1 VPVIPHLAKNRRL
14 PHDVEQK
21 IHAKKRPQPPKLTG
35 LLFVVWWVD
44 LYMSNRT
51 VPLFIRKEFLILII
65 IFTVIFTLFSCRDSV
80 SSADLVLR
88 NGRIITMDNR
98 WPQVSALAVKGDRIS
113 AIGSDR
119 DMLRYTGMETQ
130 VIDLKG
136 MLTIPGF
143 IEGHG
148 HFYSLGAS
156 LMELEL
162 RNAENWDAI
171 IALVAAE
178 VKNKKPGTWIVGRG
192 WHQNKWTTKP
202 QPNVG
207 GLPIHHKLSA
217 VSPQNPVFLSHT
229 SGHGVFVNQAAMLA
243 SGVSEKSVNPPGG
256 EIVRDENGEPIGML
270 RENAAQPVR
279 DALKAYQT
287 KRTIQE
293 VKAAMRQQVKLAAKN
308 AIENGITSFQD
319 MGSTWEELDHLKV
332 MAAEGSLPIR
342 LYMAVQEPAV
352 EMEEKLADYR
362 LVGYGNNFLTIRC
375 IGEKVLDG
383 ALGTHGGWLLES
395 YTDLPRSF
403 GLNVT
408 PVPEI
413 RHSAEL
419 AIKHDYQLAIQGIGD
434 RAARELF
441 NIYEEQF
448 TIHPE
453 KKDLRWRIE
462 HAQVTHPDDLL
473 RYAALGVIPGI
484 QGIFACSDGPWVV
497 DRLGVERTK
506 ERGYLFR
513 SMAESGALIMNGT
526 DPPVEEISPIASF
539 HCSITRELSD
549 GSIFQPEQ
557 RLTREQALQ
566 SYTINNAFASFE
578 EDLKGSITPGKLAD
592 ITVLS
597 KDIMTVP
604 EDEILDTE
612 IVYTIL
618 GGEVV
623 YKWKR

>member
-1 VPVIPHLAKNRRL
+1 MKHYFLLYNILLR
-14 PHDVEQK
+14 
-21 IHAKKRPQPPKLTG
+21 KRFSG
-35 LLFVVWWVD
+35 
-44 LYMSNRT
+44 S
-51 VPLFIRKEFLILII
+51 II
-65 IFTVIFTLFSCRDSV
+65 IVTGIFISITCQVPNDP
-80 SSADLVLR
+80 ADLILR
-88 NGRIITMDNR
+88 NGKIVTMDDR

-113 AIGSDR
+113 AVGSDR
-119 DMLRYTGMETQ
+119 DMLRYIGTETQ

-136 MLTIPGF
+136 MLAIPGF

-156 LMELEL
+156 LIELEL

-171 IALVAAE
+171 ITLVAEEA
-178 VKNKKPGTWIVGRG
+178 KNKKPGTWIVGRG
-192 WHQNKWTTKP
+192 WHQDKWNRKP
-202 QPNVG
+202 QPNVE
-207 GLPIHHKLSA
+207 GLPTHDELSA

-229 SGHGVFVNQAAMLA
+229 SGHGVFVNQAAMQV
-243 SGVSEKSVNPPGG
+243 SGISERSVDPPGG

-270 RENAAQPVR
+270 REYAAQPVR
-279 DALKAYQT
+279 DALKAYQNQ
-287 KRTIQE
+287 RSAQE
-293 VKAAMRQQVKLAAKN
+293 VEMNMRQQVLLAAQN
-308 AIENGITSFQD
+308 AIKNGITSFQD
-319 MGSTWEELDHLKV
+319 MGSTWEELDHLKI
-332 MAAEGSLPIR
+332 MATEGSLPIR

-352 EMEEKLADYR
+352 EMEERLADYR

-413 RHSAEL
+413 QYSAEL

-462 HAQVTHPDDLL
+462 HAQVTHPDDLP
-473 RYAALGVIPGI
+473 RYSELGVIPGI

-497 DRLGVERTK
+497 DRLGEERTK
-506 ERGYLFR
+506 ERGYVFR
-513 SMAESGALIMNGT
+513 SMAESGAIIMNGT
-526 DPPVEEISPIASF
+526 DPPVEEIDPIASF
-539 HCSITRELSD
+539 HCSITRELPD

-557 RLTREQALQ
+557 RLTRDQALR
-566 SYTINNAFASFE
+566 SYTINNAFAAFE
-578 EDLKGSITPGKLAD
+578 EHLKGSITPDKLAD

-597 KDIMTVP
+597 KDIMSVP
-604 EDEILDTE
+604 EDEILETE
-612 IVYTIL
+612 IIYTIL
-618 GGEVV
+618 GGKIV
-623 YKWKR
+623 YKGTI

>member
-1 VPVIPHLAKNRRL
+1 
-14 PHDVEQK
+14 
-21 IHAKKRPQPPKLTG
+21 
-35 LLFVVWWVD
+35 
-44 LYMSNRT
+44 MSNRT
-51 VPLFIRKEFLILII
+51 LPLFLRKEFLILII
-65 IFTVIFTLFSCRDSV
+65 IFTVIFTLTSCQV
-80 SSADLVLR
+80 SANAADLVLR

-113 AIGSDR
+113 AVGSDR

-192 WHQNKWTTKP
+192 WHQDKWTTKP

-293 VKAAMRQQVKLAAKN
+293 VKAAMRQQVKLAAQN

-342 LYMAVQEPAV
+342 LYMAVQESAV

-413 RHSAEL
+413 QHSAEL
-419 AIKHDYQLAIQGIGD
+419 AIKHDYQMAIQGIGD

-566 SYTINNAFASFE
+566 SYTINNAFAAFE

>member
-1 VPVIPHLAKNRRL
+1 MNYYYSNYPGFVRKWFL
-14 PHDVEQK
+14 PFFITV
-21 IHAKKRPQPPKLTG
+21 TG
-35 LLFVVWWVD
+35 
-44 LYMSNRT
+44 
-51 VPLFIRKEFLILII
+51 
-65 IFTVIFTLFSCRDSV
+65 IFTSIACRGSDGP
-80 SSADLVLR
+80 ADLVLR
-88 NGRIITMDNR
+88 NGRIVTMDDQ
-98 WPQVSALAVKGDRIS
+98 WPQVSALAVKGDRIT
-113 AIGSDR
+113 AVGSDR
-119 DMLRYTGMETQ
+119 EMRRYTGKKTK

-136 MLTIPGF
+136 MLAIPGF

-162 RNAENWDAI
+162 RYAENWEAI

-178 VKNKKPGTWIVGRG
+178 AEKKKPGTWIIGRG
-192 WHQNKWTTKP
+192 WHQDKWNTKP
-202 QPNVG
+202 EPNVE
-207 GLPIHHKLSA
+207 GLPTHHKLSA

-229 SGHGVFVNQAAMLA
+229 SGHGVFVNQAAMQA
-243 SGVSEKSVNPPGG
+243 AGISRRSVDPPGG
-256 EIVRDENGEPIGML
+256 EIVRDENGEPTGML
-270 RENAAQPVR
+270 REYAAQPAR
-279 DALKAYQT
+279 DALKTYQT
-287 KRTIQE
+287 QRSPEE
-293 VKAAMRQQVKLAAKN
+293 VEVNMRQQVILAAQN

-319 MGSTWEELDHLKV
+319 MGSTWEELDHLKM

-342 LYMAVQEPAV
+342 LYMAIQEPAV
-352 EMEEKLADYR
+352 EMAEKLADYR
-362 LVGYGNNFLTIRC
+362 LVDYGNNFLTIRC

-383 ALGTHGGWLLES
+383 ALGTHGGWLLEA
-395 YTDLPRSF
+395 YTDRPGSF

-419 AIKHDYQLAIQGIGD
+419 AMKHDYQLAIQGIGD

-448 TIHPE
+448 AVYPE

-462 HAQVTHPDDLL
+462 HAQVTHPDDLP
-473 RYAALGVIPGI
+473 RYASLGVIPGI
-484 QGIFACSDGPWVV
+484 QGIFACSDGPWVI
-497 DRLGVERTK
+497 DRLGVDRTK
-506 ERGYLFR
+506 ERGYVFR

-539 HCSITRELSD
+539 HCSVTRELPD
-549 GSIFQPEQ
+549 GNIFQPEQ
-557 RLTREQALQ
+557 RLTREQALR
-566 SYTINNAFASFE
+566 SYTINNAFAAFE

-604 EDEILDTE
+604 EDEIVEAE
-612 IVYTIL
+612 IVYTII
-618 GGEVV
+618 GGEVL
-623 YKWKR
+623 YKWTR

>member
-1 VPVIPHLAKNRRL
+1 
-14 PHDVEQK
+14 
-21 IHAKKRPQPPKLTG
+21 
-35 LLFVVWWVD
+35 
-44 LYMSNRT
+44 MSNRT
-51 VPLFIRKEFLILII
+51 LPLFLRKEFLILII
-65 IFTVIFTLFSCRDSV
+65 IFTVIFTLTSCQV
-80 SSADLVLR
+80 SANAADLVLR

-192 WHQNKWTTKP
+192 WHQDKWTTKP

-293 VKAAMRQQVKLAAKN
+293 VKAAMRQQVKLAAQN

-413 RHSAEL
+413 QHSAEL
-419 AIKHDYQLAIQGIGD
+419 AIKHDYQMAIQGIGD

-441 NIYEEQF
+441 NIYEKQF

-526 DPPVEEISPIASF
+526 DPPVEEISPIVSF
-539 HCSITRELSD
+539 HCSITRELPD

-566 SYTINNAFASFE
+566 SYTINNAFAAFE
-578 EDLKGSITPGKLAD
+578 EDLKGSIAPGKLAD
-592 ITVLS
+592 FTVLS
-597 KDIMTVP
+597 KDIMTVA
-604 EDEILDTE
+604 EDKILDAE

-618 GGEVV
+618 GGEII

>member
-1 VPVIPHLAKNRRL
+1 MKHYFLLYNILLR
-14 PHDVEQK
+14 
-21 IHAKKRPQPPKLTG
+21 KRFPE
-35 LLFVVWWVD
+35 
-44 LYMSNRT
+44 S
-51 VPLFIRKEFLILII
+51 II
-65 IFTVIFTLFSCRDSV
+65 IVTGIFISITCQVPNDP
-80 SSADLVLR
+80 ADLILR
-88 NGRIITMDNR
+88 NGKIVTMDGR

-113 AIGSDR
+113 AVGSDR
-119 DMLRYTGMETQ
+119 DMLRYIGTETQ
-130 VIDLKG
+130 MIDLKG
-136 MLTIPGF
+136 MLAIPGF

-171 IALVAAE
+171 ITLVAEEA
-178 VKNKKPGTWIVGRG
+178 KNKRPGTWIVGRG
-192 WHQNKWTTKP
+192 WHQDKWDREP
-202 QPNVG
+202 QPNVE
-207 GLPIHHKLSA
+207 GLPTHDKLSA

-229 SGHGVFVNQAAMLA
+229 SGHGVFVNEAAMKA
-243 SGVSEKSVNPPGG
+243 SGISERSVDPPGG

-270 RENAAQPVR
+270 REYAAQPVR
-279 DALKAYQT
+279 DALKAYQNQ
-287 KRTIQE
+287 RSAQE
-293 VKAAMRQQVKLAAKN
+293 VEMNMRQQVLLAAQN
-308 AIENGITSFQD
+308 AIKNGITSFQD
-319 MGSTWEELDHLKV
+319 MGSTWEELDHLKI
-332 MAAEGSLPIR
+332 MATEGSLPIR

-352 EMEEKLADYR
+352 EMEERLADYR

-413 RHSAEL
+413 QYSAEL

-448 TIHPE
+448 TMHPE

-462 HAQVTHPDDLL
+462 HAQVTHPDDLP
-473 RYAALGVIPGI
+473 RYSELGVIPGI

-497 DRLGVERTK
+497 DRLGEERTK
-506 ERGYLFR
+506 ERGYVFR
-513 SMAESGALIMNGT
+513 SMAESGAIIMNGT
-526 DPPVEEISPIASF
+526 DPPVEEIDPIASF
-539 HCSITRELSD
+539 HCSVTRELPD

-557 RLTREQALQ
+557 RLTRDQALR
-566 SYTINNAFASFE
+566 SYTINNAFAAFE
-578 EDLKGSITPGKLAD
+578 EHLKGSITPDKLAD

-597 KDIMTVP
+597 KDIMSVP
-604 EDEILDTE
+604 EDEILETE
-612 IVYTIL
+612 IIYTIL
-618 GGEVV
+618 GGKIV
-623 YKWKR
+623 YKGTI

>member
-1 VPVIPHLAKNRRL
+1 MKHYFLLYNIFLR
-14 PHDVEQK
+14 
-21 IHAKKRPQPPKLTG
+21 KRFPG
-35 LLFVVWWVD
+35 
-44 LYMSNRT
+44 S
-51 VPLFIRKEFLILII
+51 II
-65 IFTVIFTLFSCRDSV
+65 IVTGIFISITCRVPYDP
-80 SSADLVLR
+80 ADLILR
-88 NGRIITMDNR
+88 NGKIVTMDDR

-113 AIGSDR
+113 AVGSDR
-119 DMLRYTGMETQ
+119 DMLRYIGTETQ

-136 MLTIPGF
+136 MLAIPGF

-171 IALVAAE
+171 ITLVAEEA
-178 VKNKKPGTWIVGRG
+178 KNKKPGTWIVGRG
-192 WHQNKWTTKP
+192 WHQDKWNRKP
-202 QPNVG
+202 QPNVE
-207 GLPIHHKLSA
+207 GLPTHDKLSA

-229 SGHGVFVNQAAMLA
+229 SGHGVFVNQAAMQV
-243 SGVSEKSVNPPGG
+243 SGISERSVDPPGG

-270 RENAAQPVR
+270 REYAAQPVR
-279 DALKAYQT
+279 DALKAYQNQ
-287 KRTIQE
+287 RSAQE
-293 VKAAMRQQVKLAAKN
+293 VEMNMRQQVLLAAQN
-308 AIENGITSFQD
+308 AINNGITSFQD
-319 MGSTWEELDHLKV
+319 MGSTWEELDHLKI
-332 MAAEGSLPIR
+332 MATEGSLPIR
-342 LYMAVQEPAV
+342 LYMAIQEPAV
-352 EMEEKLADYR
+352 EMEERLADYR

-395 YTDLPRSF
+395 YTDLSRSF

-413 RHSAEL
+413 KYSAEL

-448 TIHPE
+448 TMHPE

-462 HAQVTHPDDLL
+462 HAQVTHPDDLP
-473 RYAALGVIPGI
+473 RYSELGVIPGI

-497 DRLGVERTK
+497 DRLGEERTK
-506 ERGYLFR
+506 ERGYVFR
-513 SMAESGALIMNGT
+513 SMAESGAIIMNGT
-526 DPPVEEISPIASF
+526 DPPVEEIDPIASF
-539 HCSITRELSD
+539 HCSITRELPD

-557 RLTREQALQ
+557 RLTRDQALR
-566 SYTINNAFASFE
+566 SYTINNAFAAFE
-578 EDLKGSITPGKLAD
+578 EHLKGSITPDKLAD

-597 KDIMTVP
+597 KDIMSVT
-604 EDEILDTE
+604 EDEILGTE
-612 IVYTIL
+612 IIYTIL
-618 GGEVV
+618 GGKIV
-623 YKWKR
+623 YKGTI

>member
-1 VPVIPHLAKNRRL
+1 
-14 PHDVEQK
+14 
-21 IHAKKRPQPPKLTG
+21 
-35 LLFVVWWVD
+35 
-44 LYMSNRT
+44 MSNRT

-65 IFTVIFTLFSCRDSV
+65 IFTVIFTLFSCRGSV

-192 WHQNKWTTKP
+192 WHQDKWTTKP

-207 GLPIHHKLSA
+207 GLPIHHKLSV

-287 KRTIQE
+287 KRTVQE
-293 VKAAMRQQVKLAAKN
+293 VKAAMRQQVKLAAQN

-566 SYTINNAFASFE
+566 SYTINNAFAAFE
-578 EDLKGSITPGKLAD
+578 DDLKGSITPGKLAD

>member
-1 VPVIPHLAKNRRL
+1 MKHYFLLYNILLR
-14 PHDVEQK
+14 
-21 IHAKKRPQPPKLTG
+21 KRFPG
-35 LLFVVWWVD
+35 
-44 LYMSNRT
+44 S
-51 VPLFIRKEFLILII
+51 II
-65 IFTVIFTLFSCRDSV
+65 IVTGIFISITCQVPNDP
-80 SSADLVLR
+80 ADLILR
-88 NGRIITMDNR
+88 NGKIVTMDDR
-98 WPQVSALAVKGDRIS
+98 WPQVSALALKGDRIS
-113 AIGSDR
+113 AVGSYR
-119 DMLRYTGMETQ
+119 DMLRYMGSETQ

-136 MLTIPGF
+136 MLAIPGF

-171 IALVAAE
+171 ITLVAEEA
-178 VKNKKPGTWIVGRG
+178 KNKKPGTWIVGRG
-192 WHQNKWTTKP
+192 WHQDKWNRKP
-202 QPNVG
+202 QPNVE
-207 GLPIHHKLSA
+207 GLPTHDKLSA

-229 SGHGVFVNQAAMLA
+229 SGHGVFVNQVAMQV
-243 SGVSEKSVNPPGG
+243 SGISERSVDPPGG

-270 RENAAQPVR
+270 REYAAQPVR
-279 DALKAYQT
+279 DALKAYQNQ
-287 KRTIQE
+287 RSAQE
-293 VKAAMRQQVKLAAKN
+293 VEMNMRQQVLLAAQN
-308 AIENGITSFQD
+308 AIKNGITSFQD
-319 MGSTWEELDHLKV
+319 MGSTWEELDHLKI
-332 MAAEGSLPIR
+332 MATEGSLPIR

-352 EMEEKLADYR
+352 EMEERLADYR

-413 RHSAEL
+413 QYSAEL

-448 TIHPE
+448 TMHPE

-462 HAQVTHPDDLL
+462 HAQVTHPDDLP
-473 RYAALGVIPGI
+473 RYSELGVIPGI

-497 DRLGVERTK
+497 DRLGEERTK
-506 ERGYLFR
+506 EGGYVFR
-513 SMAESGALIMNGT
+513 SMAESGAIIMNGT
-526 DPPVEEISPIASF
+526 DPPVEEIDPIASF
-539 HCSITRELSD
+539 HCSVTRELPD

-557 RLTREQALQ
+557 RLTRDQALR
-566 SYTINNAFASFE
+566 SYTINNAFAAFE
-578 EDLKGSITPGKLAD
+578 EHLKGSITPDKLAD

-597 KDIMTVP
+597 KDIMSVS
-604 EDEILDTE
+604 EDEILETE
-612 IVYTIL
+612 IIYTIL
-618 GGEVV
+618 GGKIV
-623 YKWKR
+623 YKGTI

>member
-1 VPVIPHLAKNRRL
+1 MNYYYSSYSGFVRKGFLAF
-14 PHDVEQK
+14 
-21 IHAKKRPQPPKLTG
+21 II
-35 LLFVVWWVD
+35 
-44 LYMSNRT
+44 T
-51 VPLFIRKEFLILII
+51 VSG
-65 IFTVIFTLFSCRDSV
+65 IFTSIACQGPDG
-80 SSADLVLR
+80 SADLVLR
-88 NGRIITMDNR
+88 NGRIVTMDDQ
-98 WPQVSALAVKGDRIS
+98 WPQVSALAVKGDRIT
-113 AIGSDR
+113 AVGNDR
-119 DMLRYTGMETQ
+119 EMRRYTGKKTQ

-136 MLTIPGF
+136 MLAIPGF

-162 RNAENWDAI
+162 RYAENWEAI

-178 VKNKKPGTWIVGRG
+178 AEKKKPGTWIVGRG
-192 WHQNKWTTKP
+192 WHQDKWNTKP
-202 QPNVG
+202 EPNVE
-207 GLPIHHKLSA
+207 GLPTHHKLSA

-229 SGHGVFVNQAAMLA
+229 SGHGVFVNQAALQTA
-243 SGVSEKSVNPPGG
+243 GISRKSVDPPGG
-256 EIVRDENGEPIGML
+256 EIVRDENEEPTGML
-270 RENAAQPVR
+270 REYAAHPAR
-279 DALKAYQT
+279 DALKTYQT
-287 KRTIQE
+287 QRSPEE
-293 VKAAMRQQVKLAAKN
+293 VEANMRQQVILAAQN

-319 MGSTWEELDHLKV
+319 MGSTWEELDHLKL

-342 LYMAVQEPAV
+342 LYMAIQEPAV
-352 EMEEKLADYR
+352 EMAEKLADYR
-362 LVGYGNNFLTIRC
+362 LVNYGNNFLTIRC

-395 YTDLPRSF
+395 YTDRPGSF

-419 AIKHDYQLAIQGIGD
+419 AMKNDYQLAIQGIGD

-448 TIHPE
+448 AVYPK

-462 HAQVTHPDDLL
+462 HAQVTHPDDLP
-473 RYAALGVIPGI
+473 RYASLGVIPGI

-506 ERGYLFR
+506 ERGYVFR

-526 DPPVEEISPIASF
+526 DPPVEEISPLASF
-539 HCSITRELSD
+539 HCSVTRELPD

-557 RLTREQALQ
+557 RLTREQALR
-566 SYTINNAFASFE
+566 SYTINNAFAAFE

-604 EDEILDTE
+604 EDEIVEAE
-612 IVYTIL
+612 IVYTII
-618 GGEVV
+618 GGKVL
-623 YKWKR
+623 YKWTR

>member
-1 VPVIPHLAKNRRL
+1 
-14 PHDVEQK
+14 
-21 IHAKKRPQPPKLTG
+21 
-35 LLFVVWWVD
+35 
-44 LYMSNRT
+44 MSNRN
-51 VPLFIRKEFLILII
+51 VPLFIRKEFLILIT
-65 IFTVIFTLFSCRDSV
+65 IFTVIFTLFSCRGSV
-80 SSADLVLR
+80 GSADLVLR

-192 WHQNKWTTKP
+192 WHQDKWTTKP

-293 VKAAMRQQVKLAAKN
+293 VKAAMRQQVKLAAQN

-566 SYTINNAFASFE
+566 SYTINNAFAAFE

>member
-1 VPVIPHLAKNRRL
+1 MKHYFLLYNILLR
-14 PHDVEQK
+14 
-21 IHAKKRPQPPKLTG
+21 KRFPG
-35 LLFVVWWVD
+35 
-44 LYMSNRT
+44 S
-51 VPLFIRKEFLILII
+51 II
-65 IFTVIFTLFSCRDSV
+65 IVTGIFISITCQVPNDP
-80 SSADLVLR
+80 ADLILR
-88 NGRIITMDNR
+88 NGKIVTMDDR

-113 AIGSDR
+113 AVGSDR
-119 DMLRYTGMETQ
+119 DMLRYIGTETQ

-136 MLTIPGF
+136 MLAIPGF

-171 IALVAAE
+171 ITLVAEEA
-178 VKNKKPGTWIVGRG
+178 KNKKPGKWIVGRG
-192 WHQNKWTTKP
+192 WHQDKWNRKP
-202 QPNVG
+202 QPNVE
-207 GLPIHHKLSA
+207 GLPTHDKLSA

-229 SGHGVFVNQAAMLA
+229 SGHGVFVNQAAMQV
-243 SGVSEKSVNPPGG
+243 SGISERSVDPPGG

-270 RENAAQPVR
+270 REYAAQPVR
-279 DALKAYQT
+279 DALKAYQNQ
-287 KRTIQE
+287 RSAQE
-293 VKAAMRQQVKLAAKN
+293 VEMNMRQQVLLAAQN
-308 AIENGITSFQD
+308 AIKNGITSFQD
-319 MGSTWEELDHLKV
+319 MGSTWEELDHLKI
-332 MAAEGSLPIR
+332 MATEGSLPIR
-342 LYMAVQEPAV
+342 LYMAIQEPAV
-352 EMEEKLADYR
+352 EMEERLADYR

-413 RHSAEL
+413 QYSAEL

-448 TIHPE
+448 TMHPD

-462 HAQVTHPDDLL
+462 HAQVTHPDDLP
-473 RYAALGVIPGI
+473 RYSELGVIPGI

-497 DRLGVERTK
+497 DRLGEERTK
-506 ERGYLFR
+506 ERGYVFR
-513 SMAESGALIMNGT
+513 SMAESGAIIMNGT
-526 DPPVEEISPIASF
+526 DPPVEEIDPIASF
-539 HCSITRELSD
+539 HCSITRELPD

-557 RLTREQALQ
+557 RLTRDQALR
-566 SYTINNAFASFE
+566 SYTINNAFAAFE
-578 EDLKGSITPGKLAD
+578 EHLKGSITPDKLAD

-597 KDIMTVP
+597 KDIMSVP
-604 EDEILDTE
+604 EDEILETE
-612 IVYTIL
+612 IIYTIL
-618 GGEVV
+618 GGKIV
-623 YKWKR
+623 YKGTI

>member
-1 VPVIPHLAKNRRL
+1 M
-14 PHDVEQK
+14 
-21 IHAKKRPQPPKLTG
+21 KR
-35 LLFVVWWVD
+35 
-44 LYMSNRT
+44 
-51 VPLFIRKEFLILII
+51 PLFIVTILLMFVFNITI
-65 IFTVIFTLFSCRDSV
+65 CQTDKNRGPDMP
-80 SSADLVLR
+80 ADLVLR
-88 NGRIITMDNR
+88 NGKIVIVDGQ
-98 WPQVSALAVKGDRIS
+98 WLHVSALAITGDRIV

-119 DMLRYTGMETQ
+119 DILRFTGKKTE

-136 MLTIPGF
+136 MLAIPGF

-162 RNAENWDAI
+162 RYAENWDAI
-171 IALVAAE
+171 VSLVAAE
-178 VKNKKPGTWIVGRG
+178 VEKIKPGTWIIGRG
-192 WHQNKWTTKP
+192 WHQDKWDTKP
-202 QPNVG
+202 QPNVE

-229 SGHGVFVNQAAMLA
+229 SGHGVFVNRAAMLA
-243 SGVSEKSVNPPGG
+243 SGLSKKSIDPPGG

-293 VKAAMRQQVKLAAKN
+293 VKAAMLQQVKLAAQN

-319 MGSTWEELDHLKV
+319 MGSTWKELDHLKV

-413 RHSAEL
+413 QHSAEL
-419 AIKHDYQLAIQGIGD
+419 AIKHDYQMAIQGIGD

-441 NIYEEQF
+441 NIYEKQF

-526 DPPVEEISPIASF
+526 DPPVEEISPIVSF
-539 HCSITRELSD
+539 HCSITRELPD

-566 SYTINNAFASFE
+566 SYTINNAFAAFE
-578 EDLKGSITPGKLAD
+578 EDLKGSIAPGKLAD
-592 ITVLS
+592 FTVLS

-604 EDEILDTE
+604 EDKILDAE

-618 GGEVV
+618 GGEII

>member
-1 VPVIPHLAKNRRL
+1 MKHYF
-14 PHDVEQK
+14 
-21 IHAKKRPQPPKLTG
+21 
-35 LLFVVWWVD
+35 LLYNI
-44 LYMSNRT
+44 L
-51 VPLFIRKEFLILII
+51 LRKSFPGSII
-65 IFTVIFTLFSCRDSV
+65 IVTGIFISITCQVPNDP
-80 SSADLVLR
+80 ADLILR
-88 NGRIITMDNR
+88 NGKIVTMDDR

-113 AIGSDR
+113 AVGSDR
-119 DMLRYTGMETQ
+119 DMLRYIGTETQ

-136 MLTIPGF
+136 MLAIPGF

-171 IALVAAE
+171 ITLVAEEA
-178 VKNKKPGTWIVGRG
+178 KNKRPGTWIVGRG
-192 WHQNKWTTKP
+192 WHQDKWDREP
-202 QPNVG
+202 QPNVE
-207 GLPIHHKLSA
+207 GLPTHDKLSA

-229 SGHGVFVNQAAMLA
+229 SGHGVFVNEAAMKA
-243 SGVSEKSVNPPGG
+243 SGISERSVDPPGG

-270 RENAAQPVR
+270 REYAAQPVR
-279 DALKAYQT
+279 DALKAYQNQ
-287 KRTIQE
+287 RSAQE
-293 VKAAMRQQVKLAAKN
+293 VEMNMRQQVLLAAQN
-308 AIENGITSFQD
+308 AIKNGITSFQD
-319 MGSTWEELDHLKV
+319 MGSTWEELDHLKI
-332 MAAEGSLPIR
+332 MATEGSLPIR
-342 LYMAVQEPAV
+342 LYMAIQEPAV
-352 EMEEKLADYR
+352 EMEERLADYR

-413 RHSAEL
+413 EYSAEL

-448 TIHPE
+448 TMHPE

-462 HAQVTHPDDLL
+462 HAQVTHPDDLP
-473 RYAALGVIPGI
+473 RYSELGVIPGI

-497 DRLGVERTK
+497 DRLGEERTK
-506 ERGYLFR
+506 ERGYVFR
-513 SMAESGALIMNGT
+513 SMAESGAIIMNGT
-526 DPPVEEISPIASF
+526 DPPVEEIDPIASF
-539 HCSITRELSD
+539 HCSITRELPD

-557 RLTREQALQ
+557 RLTRDQALR
-566 SYTINNAFASFE
+566 SYTINNAFAAFE
-578 EDLKGSITPGKLAD
+578 EHLKGSITPDKLAD

-597 KDIMTVP
+597 KDIMSVP
-604 EDEILDTE
+604 EDEILETE
-612 IVYTIL
+612 IIYTIL
-618 GGEVV
+618 GGKIV
-623 YKWKR
+623 YKGTI

>member
-1 VPVIPHLAKNRRL
+1 
-14 PHDVEQK
+14 
-21 IHAKKRPQPPKLTG
+21 
-35 LLFVVWWVD
+35 
-44 LYMSNRT
+44 MSNRT
-51 VPLFIRKEFLILII
+51 LPLFLRKEFLILII
-65 IFTVIFTLFSCRDSV
+65 IFTVIFTLFSCRGSV
-80 SSADLVLR
+80 GSADLVLR

-98 WPQVSALAVKGDRIS
+98 WPQVSALAVKGDRIL

-119 DMLRYTGMETQ
+119 DMLCYTGMETQ

-156 LMELEL
+156 LVELEL

-192 WHQNKWTTKP
+192 WHQDKWTTKP

-293 VKAAMRQQVKLAAKN
+293 VKAAMRQQVKLAAQN

-566 SYTINNAFASFE
+566 SYTINNAFAAFE

>member
-1 VPVIPHLAKNRRL
+1 M
-14 PHDVEQK
+14 
-21 IHAKKRPQPPKLTG
+21 G
-35 LLFVVWWVD
+35 WWLD

-51 VPLFIRKEFLILII
+51 VPLFIRKEFLILIT
-65 IFTVIFTLFSCRDSV
+65 IFTVIFTLFSCRGSV
-80 SSADLVLR
+80 GSADLVLR

-162 RNAENWDAI
+162 RNADNWDAI

-293 VKAAMRQQVKLAAKN
+293 VKAAMRQQVKLAAQN

-319 MGSTWEELDHLKV
+319 MGSTWKELDHLKV

>member
-1 VPVIPHLAKNRRL
+1 MKHYFFLYNI
-14 PHDVEQK
+14 
-21 IHAKKRPQPPKLTG
+21 
-35 LLFVVWWVD
+35 LL
-44 LYMSNRT
+44 
-51 VPLFIRKEFLILII
+51 RKSFPGSII
-65 IFTVIFTLFSCRDSV
+65 IVTGIFISITCQVPNDP
-80 SSADLVLR
+80 ADLILR
-88 NGRIITMDNR
+88 NGKIVTMDDR

-113 AIGSDR
+113 AVGSDR
-119 DMLRYTGMETQ
+119 DMLRYIGTETQ

-136 MLTIPGF
+136 MLAIPGF

-171 IALVAAE
+171 ITLVAEEA
-178 VKNKKPGTWIVGRG
+178 KNKRPGTWIVGRG
-192 WHQNKWTTKP
+192 WHQDKWDREP
-202 QPNVG
+202 QPNVE
-207 GLPIHHKLSA
+207 GLPTHDKLSA

-229 SGHGVFVNQAAMLA
+229 SGHGVFVNEAAMKA
-243 SGVSEKSVNPPGG
+243 SGISERSVDPPGG

-270 RENAAQPVR
+270 REYAAQPVR
-279 DALKAYQT
+279 DALKAYQNQ
-287 KRTIQE
+287 RSAQE
-293 VKAAMRQQVKLAAKN
+293 VEMNMRQQVLLAAQN
-308 AIENGITSFQD
+308 AIKNGITSFQD
-319 MGSTWEELDHLKV
+319 MGSTWEELDHLKI
-332 MAAEGSLPIR
+332 MATEGSLPIR

-352 EMEEKLADYR
+352 EMEERLADYR

-413 RHSAEL
+413 EYSAEL

-448 TIHPE
+448 TMHPE

-462 HAQVTHPDDLL
+462 HAQVTHPDDLP
-473 RYAALGVIPGI
+473 RYSELGVIPGI

-497 DRLGVERTK
+497 DRLGEERTK
-506 ERGYLFR
+506 ERGYVFR
-513 SMAESGALIMNGT
+513 SMAESGAIIMNGT
-526 DPPVEEISPIASF
+526 DPPVEEIDPIASF
-539 HCSITRELSD
+539 HCSVTRELPD

-557 RLTREQALQ
+557 RLTRDQALR
-566 SYTINNAFASFE
+566 SYTINNAFAAFE
-578 EDLKGSITPGKLAD
+578 EHLKGSITPDKLAD

-597 KDIMTVP
+597 KDIMSVP
-604 EDEILDTE
+604 EDEILETE
-612 IVYTIL
+612 IIYTIL
-618 GGEVV
+618 GGKIV
-623 YKWKR
+623 YKGTI

>member
-1 VPVIPHLAKNRRL
+1 MKHYF
-14 PHDVEQK
+14 
-21 IHAKKRPQPPKLTG
+21 
-35 LLFVVWWVD
+35 LLYNI
-44 LYMSNRT
+44 L
-51 VPLFIRKEFLILII
+51 LRKSFPGSII
-65 IFTVIFTLFSCRDSV
+65 IVTGIFISITCQVPNDP
-80 SSADLVLR
+80 ADLILR
-88 NGRIITMDNR
+88 NGKIVTMDDR

-113 AIGSDR
+113 AVGSDR
-119 DMLRYTGMETQ
+119 DMLRYIGTETQ

-136 MLTIPGF
+136 MLAIPGF

-171 IALVAAE
+171 ITLVAEEA
-178 VKNKKPGTWIVGRG
+178 KNKRPGTWIVGRG
-192 WHQNKWTTKP
+192 WHQDKWDREP
-202 QPNVG
+202 QPNVE
-207 GLPIHHKLSA
+207 GLPTHDKLSA

-229 SGHGVFVNQAAMLA
+229 SGHGVFVNEAAMKA
-243 SGVSEKSVNPPGG
+243 SGISERSVDPPGG

-270 RENAAQPVR
+270 REYAAQPVR
-279 DALKAYQT
+279 DALKAYQNQ
-287 KRTIQE
+287 RSAQE
-293 VKAAMRQQVKLAAKN
+293 VEMNMRQQVLLAAQN
-308 AIENGITSFQD
+308 AIKNGITSFQD
-319 MGSTWEELDHLKV
+319 MGSTWEELDHLKI
-332 MAAEGSLPIR
+332 MATEGSLPIR
-342 LYMAVQEPAV
+342 LYMAIQEPAV
-352 EMEEKLADYR
+352 EMEERLADYR

-413 RHSAEL
+413 EYSAEL

-448 TIHPE
+448 TMHPE

-462 HAQVTHPDDLL
+462 HAQVTHPDDLP
-473 RYAALGVIPGI
+473 RYSELGVIPGI

-497 DRLGVERTK
+497 DRLGEERTK
-506 ERGYLFR
+506 ERGYVFR
-513 SMAESGALIMNGT
+513 SMAESGAIIMNGT
-526 DPPVEEISPIASF
+526 DPPVEEIDPIASF
-539 HCSITRELSD
+539 HCSVTRELPD

-557 RLTREQALQ
+557 RLTRDQALR
-566 SYTINNAFASFE
+566 SYTINNAFAAFE
-578 EDLKGSITPGKLAD
+578 EHLKGSITPDKLAD

-597 KDIMTVP
+597 KDIMSVS
-604 EDEILDTE
+604 EDEILETE
-612 IVYTIL
+612 IIYTIL
-618 GGEVV
+618 GGKIV
-623 YKWKR
+623 YKGTI

>member
-1 VPVIPHLAKNRRL
+1 MKHYFLLYNILLR
-14 PHDVEQK
+14 
-21 IHAKKRPQPPKLTG
+21 KRFSG
-35 LLFVVWWVD
+35 
-44 LYMSNRT
+44 S
-51 VPLFIRKEFLILII
+51 II
-65 IFTVIFTLFSCRDSV
+65 IVTGIFISITCQVPNDP
-80 SSADLVLR
+80 ADLILR
-88 NGRIITMDNR
+88 NGKIVTMDDR

-113 AIGSDR
+113 AVGSDR
-119 DMLRYTGMETQ
+119 DMLRYIGTETQ

-136 MLTIPGF
+136 MLAIPGF

-171 IALVAAE
+171 ITLVAEEA
-178 VKNKKPGTWIVGRG
+178 KNKRPGTWIVGRG
-192 WHQNKWTTKP
+192 WHQDKWNRKP
-202 QPNVG
+202 QPNVE
-207 GLPIHHKLSA
+207 GLPTHDKLSA

-229 SGHGVFVNQAAMLA
+229 SGHGVFVNEAAMQV
-243 SGVSEKSVNPPGG
+243 SGISERSVDPPGG

-270 RENAAQPVR
+270 REYAAQPVR
-279 DALKAYQT
+279 DALKAYQNQ
-287 KRTIQE
+287 RSAQE
-293 VKAAMRQQVKLAAKN
+293 VEMNMRQQVLLAAQN
-308 AIENGITSFQD
+308 AIKNGITSFQD
-319 MGSTWEELDHLKV
+319 MGSTWEELDHLKI
-332 MAAEGSLPIR
+332 MATEGSLPIR

-352 EMEEKLADYR
+352 EMEERLADYR

-413 RHSAEL
+413 QYSAEL
-419 AIKHDYQLAIQGIGD
+419 AIKHGYQLAIQGIGD

-448 TIHPE
+448 TMHPE

-462 HAQVTHPDDLL
+462 HAQVTHPDDLP
-473 RYAALGVIPGI
+473 RYSELGVIPGI

-497 DRLGVERTK
+497 DRLGEKRTK
-506 ERGYLFR
+506 ERGYVFR
-513 SMAESGALIMNGT
+513 SMAESGAIIMNGT
-526 DPPVEEISPIASF
+526 DPPVEEIDPIASF
-539 HCSITRELSD
+539 HCSVTRELPD

-557 RLTREQALQ
+557 RLTRDQALR
-566 SYTINNAFASFE
+566 SYTINNAFAAFE
-578 EDLKGSITPGKLAD
+578 EHLKGSITPDKLAD

-597 KDIMTVP
+597 KDIMSVP
-604 EDEILDTE
+604 EDEILETE
-612 IVYTIL
+612 IIYTIL
-618 GGEVV
+618 GGKIV
-623 YKWKR
+623 YKGTI

>member
-1 VPVIPHLAKNRRL
+1 
-14 PHDVEQK
+14 
-21 IHAKKRPQPPKLTG
+21 
-35 LLFVVWWVD
+35 
-44 LYMSNRT
+44 MSNRT
-51 VPLFIRKEFLILII
+51 LPLFLRKEFLILII
-65 IFTVIFTLFSCRDSV
+65 IFTVIFTLTSCQV
-80 SSADLVLR
+80 SANAADLVLR

-113 AIGSDR
+113 AVGSDR

-148 HFYSLGAS
+148 HFFSLGAS
-156 LMELEL
+156 LMEVEL

-178 VKNKKPGTWIVGRG
+178 VKNKKTGTWIVGRG
-192 WHQNKWTTKP
+192 WHQDKWTTKP

-293 VKAAMRQQVKLAAKN
+293 VKAAMLQQVKLAAQN

-319 MGSTWEELDHLKV
+319 MGSTWKELDHLKV

-526 DPPVEEISPIASF
+526 DPPVEEISPIVSF
-539 HCSITRELSD
+539 HCSITRELPD

-566 SYTINNAFASFE
+566 SYTINNAFAAFE
-578 EDLKGSITPGKLAD
+578 ENLKGSIAPGKLAD
-592 ITVLS
+592 FTVLS

-604 EDEILDTE
+604 EDKILDAE

-618 GGEVV
+618 GGEII

>member
-1 VPVIPHLAKNRRL
+1 MKHYF
-14 PHDVEQK
+14 
-21 IHAKKRPQPPKLTG
+21 
-35 LLFVVWWVD
+35 LLYNI
-44 LYMSNRT
+44 L
-51 VPLFIRKEFLILII
+51 LRKSFPGSII
-65 IFTVIFTLFSCRDSV
+65 IVTGIFISITCQVPNDP
-80 SSADLVLR
+80 ADLILR
-88 NGRIITMDNR
+88 NGKIVTMDDR

-113 AIGSDR
+113 AVGSDR
-119 DMLRYTGMETQ
+119 DMLRYIGTETQ

-136 MLTIPGF
+136 MLAIPGF

-171 IALVAAE
+171 ITLVAEEA
-178 VKNKKPGTWIVGRG
+178 KNKRPGTWIVGRG
-192 WHQNKWTTKP
+192 WHQDKWDREP
-202 QPNVG
+202 QPNVE
-207 GLPIHHKLSA
+207 GLPTHDKLSA

-229 SGHGVFVNQAAMLA
+229 SGHGVFVNEAAMKA
-243 SGVSEKSVNPPGG
+243 SGISERSVDPPGG

-270 RENAAQPVR
+270 REYAAQPVR
-279 DALKAYQT
+279 DALKAYQNQ
-287 KRTIQE
+287 RSAQE
-293 VKAAMRQQVKLAAKN
+293 AEMNMRQQVLLAAQN
-308 AIENGITSFQD
+308 AIKNGITSFQD
-319 MGSTWEELDHLKV
+319 MGSTWEELDHLKI
-332 MAAEGSLPIR
+332 MATEGSLPIR
-342 LYMAVQEPAV
+342 LYMAIQEPAV
-352 EMEEKLADYR
+352 EMEERLADYR

-413 RHSAEL
+413 EYSAEL

-448 TIHPE
+448 TMHPE

-462 HAQVTHPDDLL
+462 HAQVTHPDDLP
-473 RYAALGVIPGI
+473 RYSELGVIPGI

-497 DRLGVERTK
+497 DRLGEERTK
-506 ERGYLFR
+506 ERGYVFR
-513 SMAESGALIMNGT
+513 SMAESGAIIMNGT
-526 DPPVEEISPIASF
+526 DPPVEEIDPIASF
-539 HCSITRELSD
+539 HCSITRELPD

-557 RLTREQALQ
+557 RLTRDQALR
-566 SYTINNAFASFE
+566 SYTINNAFAAFE
-578 EDLKGSITPGKLAD
+578 EHLKGSITPDKLAD

-597 KDIMTVP
+597 KDIMSVP
-604 EDEILDTE
+604 EDEILETE
-612 IVYTIL
+612 IIYTIL
-618 GGEVV
+618 GGKIV
-623 YKWKR
+623 YKGTI

>member
-1 VPVIPHLAKNRRL
+1 
-14 PHDVEQK
+14 
-21 IHAKKRPQPPKLTG
+21 
-35 LLFVVWWVD
+35 
-44 LYMSNRT
+44 MSNRT
-51 VPLFIRKEFLILII
+51 APLFIRKEFLILII
-65 IFTVIFTLFSCRDSV
+65 IFTVIFTLFSCRGSV

-113 AIGSDR
+113 AVGSDR
-119 DMLRYTGMETQ
+119 DMLRYTGKETQ
-130 VIDLKG
+130 VLDLTG
-136 MLTIPGF
+136 MLAIPGF

-156 LMELEL
+156 LMELDL
-162 RNAENWDAI
+162 RYAENWTAI
-171 IALVAAE
+171 VSLVAAE
-178 VKNKKPGTWIVGRG
+178 VEQIKPGTWIIGRG
-192 WHQNKWTTKP
+192 WHQDKWSSRP
-202 QPNVG
+202 QPNVE
-207 GLPIHHKLSA
+207 GLPFHHKLTA

-229 SGHGVFVNQAAMLA
+229 SGHGVFVNQAAMEA
-243 SGVSEKSVNPPGG
+243 AGISRRSVDPPGG
-256 EIVRDENGEPIGML
+256 EIVRDEHGEPIGML
-270 RENAAQPVR
+270 REYAAQPVR
-279 DALKAYQT
+279 DALAAYKAR
-287 KRTIQE
+287 RTAKEID
-293 VKAAMRQQVKLAAKN
+293 ADMRRQVILAGQN

-319 MGSTWEELDHLKV
+319 MGSTWAELDHLKV

-342 LYMAVQEPAV
+342 LYMAIQEPAI
-352 EMEEKLADYR
+352 EMAEKLADYR
-362 LVGYGNNFLTIRC
+362 LVGYGNNFLTVRC

-383 ALGTHGGWLLES
+383 ALGTHGGWLLEP

-448 TIHPE
+448 NLHPE
-453 KKDLRWRIE
+453 NQDRRWRIE
-462 HAQVTHPDDLL
+462 HAQVTHPDDLP
-473 RYAALGVIPGI
+473 RYADLGVIPGI

-497 DRLGVERTK
+497 DRLGAERTR
-506 ERGYLFR
+506 ERGYVFR
-513 SMAESGALIMNGT
+513 SMAESGALIMYGT

-539 HCSITRELSD
+539 HCSVTRELPD
-549 GSIFQPEQ
+549 GSIFQSEQ
-557 RLTREQALQ
+557 RLTRDQALR
-566 SYTINNAFASFE
+566 SYTINNAYAAFE

-592 ITVLS
+592 ITILS

-604 EDEILDTE
+604 EDEIPETE

-618 GGEVV
+618 GGEIK
-623 YKWKR
+623 YKWNR

>member
-1 VPVIPHLAKNRRL
+1 MKHYFLLYNILLR
-14 PHDVEQK
+14 
-21 IHAKKRPQPPKLTG
+21 KRFPG
-35 LLFVVWWVD
+35 
-44 LYMSNRT
+44 S
-51 VPLFIRKEFLILII
+51 II
-65 IFTVIFTLFSCRDSV
+65 IVAGIFISITCQVPNDP
-80 SSADLVLR
+80 ADLILR
-88 NGRIITMDNR
+88 NGKIVTMDGR

-113 AIGSDR
+113 AVGSDR
-119 DMLRYTGMETQ
+119 DMLRYIGTETQ
-130 VIDLKG
+130 MIDLKG
-136 MLTIPGF
+136 MLAIPGF

-171 IALVAAE
+171 ITLVAEEA
-178 VKNKKPGTWIVGRG
+178 KNKRPGTWIVGRG
-192 WHQNKWTTKP
+192 WHQDKWDREP
-202 QPNVG
+202 QPNVE
-207 GLPIHHKLSA
+207 GLPTHDELSS

-229 SGHGVFVNQAAMLA
+229 SGHGVFVNQAAMQV
-243 SGVSEKSVNPPGG
+243 SGISERSVDPPGG

-270 RENAAQPVR
+270 REYAAQPVR
-279 DALKAYQT
+279 DALKAYQNQ
-287 KRTIQE
+287 RSAQE
-293 VKAAMRQQVKLAAKN
+293 VEMNMRQQVLLAAQN
-308 AIENGITSFQD
+308 AIKNGITSFQD
-319 MGSTWEELDHLKV
+319 MGSTWEELDHLKI
-332 MAAEGSLPIR
+332 MATDGSLPIR

-352 EMEEKLADYR
+352 EMEERLADYR

-413 RHSAEL
+413 QYSAEL

-448 TIHPE
+448 TMHPE

-462 HAQVTHPDDLL
+462 HAQVTHPDDLP
-473 RYAALGVIPGI
+473 RYSELEVIPGI

-497 DRLGVERTK
+497 DRLGEERTK
-506 ERGYLFR
+506 ERGYVFR
-513 SMAESGALIMNGT
+513 SMAESGAIIMNGT
-526 DPPVEEISPIASF
+526 DPPVEEIDPIASF
-539 HCSITRELSD
+539 HCSVTRELPD

-557 RLTREQALQ
+557 RLTRDQALR
-566 SYTINNAFASFE
+566 SYTINNAFAAFE
-578 EDLKGSITPGKLAD
+578 ENIKGSITPDKLAD

-597 KDIMTVP
+597 KDIMSVP
-604 EDEILDTE
+604 EDEILETE
-612 IVYTIL
+612 IIYTIL
-618 GGEVV
+618 GGKIV
-623 YKWKR
+623 YKGTI

>member
-1 VPVIPHLAKNRRL
+1 MKHYFLLYNILLR
-14 PHDVEQK
+14 
-21 IHAKKRPQPPKLTG
+21 KRFPG
-35 LLFVVWWVD
+35 
-44 LYMSNRT
+44 S
-51 VPLFIRKEFLILII
+51 II
-65 IFTVIFTLFSCRDSV
+65 IVTGIFISITCQVPNDP
-80 SSADLVLR
+80 ADLILR
-88 NGRIITMDNR
+88 NGKIVTMDDR

-113 AIGSDR
+113 AVGSDR
-119 DMLRYTGMETQ
+119 DMLRYIGTETQ

-136 MLTIPGF
+136 MLAIPGF

-171 IALVAAE
+171 ITLVAEEA
-178 VKNKKPGTWIVGRG
+178 KNKRPGTWIVGRG
-192 WHQNKWTTKP
+192 WHQDKWNRKP
-202 QPNVG
+202 QPNVE
-207 GLPIHHKLSA
+207 GLPTHDRLSA

-229 SGHGVFVNQAAMLA
+229 SGHGVFVNQAAMQV
-243 SGVSEKSVNPPGG
+243 SGISERSVDPPGG

-270 RENAAQPVR
+270 REYAAQPVR
-279 DALKAYQT
+279 DALKAYQNQ
-287 KRTIQE
+287 RSAQE
-293 VKAAMRQQVKLAAKN
+293 VEMNMRQQVLLAAQN
-308 AIENGITSFQD
+308 AIKNGITSFQD
-319 MGSTWEELDHLKV
+319 MGSTWEELDHLKI
-332 MAAEGSLPIR
+332 MATDGSLPIR

-352 EMEEKLADYR
+352 EMEERLADYR

-413 RHSAEL
+413 QYSAEL

-448 TIHPE
+448 TMHPE

-462 HAQVTHPDDLL
+462 HAQVTHPDDLP
-473 RYAALGVIPGI
+473 RYSELGVIPGI

-497 DRLGVERTK
+497 DRLGEERTK
-506 ERGYLFR
+506 ERGYVFR
-513 SMAESGALIMNGT
+513 SMAESGAIIMNGT
-526 DPPVEEISPIASF
+526 DPPVEEIDPIASF
-539 HCSITRELSD
+539 HCSVTRELPD

-557 RLTREQALQ
+557 RLTRDQALR
-566 SYTINNAFASFE
+566 SYTINNAFAAFE
-578 EDLKGSITPGKLAD
+578 ENIKGSITPDKLAD

-597 KDIMTVP
+597 KDIMSVS
-604 EDEILDTE
+604 EDEILETE
-612 IVYTIL
+612 IIYTIL
-618 GGEVV
+618 GGKIV
-623 YKWKR
+623 YKGTI

>member
-1 VPVIPHLAKNRRL
+1 MNYYYSNYPGFVRKWFL
-14 PHDVEQK
+14 PFFITV
-21 IHAKKRPQPPKLTG
+21 TG
-35 LLFVVWWVD
+35 
-44 LYMSNRT
+44 
-51 VPLFIRKEFLILII
+51 
-65 IFTVIFTLFSCRDSV
+65 IFTSIACRGSDGP
-80 SSADLVLR
+80 ADLVLR
-88 NGRIITMDNR
+88 NGRIVTMDDQ
-98 WPQVSALAVKGDRIS
+98 WPQVSALAVKGDRIT
-113 AIGSDR
+113 AIGSDGEMR
-119 DMLRYTGMETQ
+119 RYTGEKTK

-162 RNAENWDAI
+162 RYAENWEAI

-178 VKNKKPGTWIVGRG
+178 AEKKKPGTWIIGRG
-192 WHQNKWTTKP
+192 WHQDKWNTKP
-202 QPNVG
+202 EPNVE
-207 GLPIHHKLSA
+207 GLPTHHKLSA

-229 SGHGVFVNQAAMLA
+229 SGHGVFVNQAAMQA
-243 SGVSEKSVNPPGG
+243 AGISRRSVDPPGG
-256 EIVRDENGEPIGML
+256 EIVRDENGEPTGML
-270 RENAAQPVR
+270 REYAAQPAR
-279 DALKAYQT
+279 DALKTYQT
-287 KRTIQE
+287 QRSPEE
-293 VKAAMRQQVKLAAKN
+293 VEVNMRQQVILAAQN

-319 MGSTWEELDHLKV
+319 MGSTWEELDHLKM

-342 LYMAVQEPAV
+342 LYMAIQEPAV
-352 EMEEKLADYR
+352 EMAEKLADYR
-362 LVGYGNNFLTIRC
+362 LVDYGNNFLTIRC

-383 ALGTHGGWLLES
+383 ALGTHGGWLLEA
-395 YTDLPRSF
+395 YTDRPGSF

-419 AIKHDYQLAIQGIGD
+419 AMKHDYQLAIQGIGD

-448 TIHPE
+448 AVYPE

-462 HAQVTHPDDLL
+462 HAQVTHPDDLP
-473 RYAALGVIPGI
+473 RYASLGVIPGI
-484 QGIFACSDGPWVV
+484 QGIFACSDGPWVI
-497 DRLGVERTK
+497 DRLGVDRTK
-506 ERGYLFR
+506 ERGYVFR

-539 HCSITRELSD
+539 HCSVTRELPD
-549 GSIFQPEQ
+549 GNIFQPEQ
-557 RLTREQALQ
+557 RLTREQALR
-566 SYTINNAFASFE
+566 SYTINNAFAAFE

-604 EDEILDTE
+604 EDEIVEAE
-612 IVYTIL
+612 IVYTII
-618 GGEVV
+618 GGEVL
-623 YKWKR
+623 YKWTR

>member
-1 VPVIPHLAKNRRL
+1 
-14 PHDVEQK
+14 
-21 IHAKKRPQPPKLTG
+21 
-35 LLFVVWWVD
+35 
-44 LYMSNRT
+44 MSNRT
-51 VPLFIRKEFLILII
+51 LPLFIGKEFLILII
-65 IFTVIFTLFSCRDSV
+65 IFTVIFTLFSCRGSV
-80 SSADLVLR
+80 VSADLVLR

-113 AIGSDR
+113 AVGSDR
-119 DMLRYTGMETQ
+119 DMLRYTGKETQ

-192 WHQNKWTTKP
+192 WHQDKWTTKP

-287 KRTIQE
+287 ERTIQE
-293 VKAAMRQQVKLAAKN
+293 VKAAMRQQVKLAAQN

-413 RHSAEL
+413 RRSAEL

-539 HCSITRELSD
+539 HCSISRELSD

-557 RLTREQALQ
+557 RLTRDQALQ
-566 SYTINNAFASFE
+566 SYTINNAFAAFE